1 MESGP
6 GYHAPMWE
14 PNSAVLTTDLGD
26 ELVLME
32 PVRSVMFSLNETGRL
47 LWNALPADAAALAE
61 LLARTYDLAPA
72 DARRDVQSLM
82 TALAERGLVH
92 PS

>member
-1 MESGP
+1 
-6 GYHAPMWE
+6 MWE

-47 LWNALPADAAALAE
+47 LWNALPADETALGE
-61 LLARTYDLAPA
+61 LLGRTYDLAPA
-72 DARRDVQSLM
+72 DALRDVQSLM
-82 TALAERGLVH
+82 AALAERGLVQ